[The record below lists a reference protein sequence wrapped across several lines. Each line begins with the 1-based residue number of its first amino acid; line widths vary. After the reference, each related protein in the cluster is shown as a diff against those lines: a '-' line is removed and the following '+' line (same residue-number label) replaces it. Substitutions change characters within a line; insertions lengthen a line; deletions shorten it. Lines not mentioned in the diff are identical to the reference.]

1 MKDLRAV
8 ALLSGGLDSTLAVQL
23 LKDQGVNIKAIHF
36 YTGFCIAEK
45 KRRLGLVKE
54 EGQQYVNPALR
65 ASAQLEVP
73 IEVIDISNE
82 YFDVITKPKYGYGKN
97 VNPCVDCRILML
109 RKAKEVMEKE
119 GYHFVITG
127 EVLGQRP
134 MSQTRSRLRIIERES
149 GLEGYL
155 LRPLSAKLL
164 PPTVPENL
172 GWVDRKRLL
181 GIKGRGRKTQMEM
194 AQKYGLSYEQ
204 PAGGCCYLTDES
216 YATRFRESL
225 TVEGCITREDLVLF
239 SVGRHIRLP
248 SKTKLIVARNEGEVK
263 FLMSL
268 KSNYGY
274 AYRKD
279 GLGTFALIKGDLP
292 REEYKLVADIVARYS
307 HREPCSVVLNLKD
320 KRIELLGEPIDD
332 AIVERFKIYKRKGDE
347 DGTQRNKAR
356 CGA

>member
-1 MKDLRAV
+1 MKVRAV
-8 ALLSGGLDSTLAVQL
+8 ALLSGGLDSTLAVQI
-23 LKDQGVNIKAIHF
+23 LKDQGVHIKALHF
-36 YTGFCIAEK
+36 YTGFCITEQ
-45 KRRLGLVKE
+45 KRRLGLVNKK
-54 EGQQYVNPALR
+54 GQQHVNPALR

-73 IEVIDISNE
+73 IEVVDVSKE
-82 YFDVITKPKYGYGKN
+82 YFDVVTKPKYGYGKN

-109 RKAKEVMEKE
+109 RKAKEIMEGE
-119 GYHFVITG
+119 DYQFVITG

-134 MSQTRSRLRIIERES
+134 MSQTRSRLRLIEKES

-164 PPTVPENL
+164 PPTVPEKL
-172 GWVDRKRLL
+172 GWVDRERLL
-181 GIKGRGRKTQMEM
+181 GIKGKGRKTQIDI

-216 YATRFRESL
+216 YAIRFRESL
-225 TVEGCITREDLVLF
+225 KVEEGITREDLILF
-239 SVGRHIRLP
+239 SVGRHLRLP

-263 FLMSL
+263 FLKSL

-279 GLGTFALIKGDLP
+279 GTGTFVLIKGDLP
-292 REEYKLVADIVARYS
+292 EGEYKLVANIVARYS
-307 HREPCSVVLNLKD
+307 RRESCFTVLQLKD
-320 KRIELLGEPIDD
+320 KKVELYGEPIDD
-332 AIVERFKIYKRKGDE
+332 AIVERFKIYKRKGDK
-347 DGTQRNKAR
+347 DGTQQNKAG